1 MNKFNFPQFPPD
13 SAEEMISQARH
24 VLAFTGAGISTG
36 AGTLAA
42 TAKGV
47 WDMLMFRCVLGV
59 DVLCSDLLVLC

>member
-1 MNKFNFPQFPPD
+1 MTFFPHL

-42 TAKGV
+42 TAERV
-47 WDMLMFRCVLGV
+47 WDDMLMFHYVVFWGLMFCVR
-59 DVLCSDLLVLC
+59 